1 MVGLMKFSIFTFY
14 AYSLYVGSWFIQN
27 QVPNS
32 SPASLTGTYNFQ
44 TVIQTVIALITG
56 FVCLISA
63 MPNI

>member
-1 MVGLMKFSIFTFY
+1 MKFSIFTFY